1 MEIIRYFCSVKRN
14 LRRKRHFF
22 KTILLFFALLS
33 FTHSQAQ
40 ENIGNGTQISEDSL
54 LQQMDSVDISLLTC
68 SAGGQIWSL
77 YGHTAIRYEDKLHN
91 TDLAVNYGIFNFR
104 QKNFILKFVF
114 GQTDYEMGI
123 EPFNMFMI
131 EYARQG
137 RGVIQQRLNL
147 TRAEKLAIVQALA
160 KNYEPANRV
169 YRYNFF
175 YDNCT
180 TRARDILENNIEG
193 KIEYAAAYGQPSY
206 REMIHQWNGHHP
218 WMRFGK
224 DLLLG
229 VQADKA
235 TDLTQQQFLPDS
247 LRKDFDKANVVA
259 SDGRKHALVSNTMT
273 VLEPNAANVKA
284 DSDLWDVVTPTRL
297 FLAVLVLTLLVSAYE
312 MKRKQA
318 FWLYD
323 VTLLTL
329 DGLAGLALLLMVF
342 SAHPTVRLNLQI
354 LLLNPLSIIFVYP
367 VGNNI
372 IKGRYHKYW
381 SMLFI
386 CIIMFLFGALVQNYA
401 DGMMLLA
408 CTLLVRV
415 IVNRR
420 IYLTTTKQ
428 QKSRK

>member
-1 MEIIRYFCSVKRN
+1 M
-14 LRRKRHFF
+14 
-22 KTILLFFALLS
+22 S
-33 FTHSQAQ
+33 FNCSQAQ
-40 ENIGNGTQISEDSL
+40 ENIYNGTPIGTDTL

-77 YGHTAIRYEDKLHN
+77 YGHTALRYEDRVHG

-147 TRAEKLAIVQALA
+147 SRVEKLAIVQALA
-160 KNYEPANRV
+160 KNYEPVNRV

-180 TRARDILENNIEG
+180 TRARDILEDNLRG
-193 KIEYAAAYGQPSY
+193 KVEYAAASSQPSY
-206 REMIHQWNGHHP
+206 REMIHQWNGEHL

-235 TDLTQQQFLPDS
+235 TDLAQQQFLPDS
-247 LRKDFDKANVVA
+247 LRKDFDKAHVVA
-259 SDGRKHALVSNTMT
+259 ADGSRHALVASTEV
-273 VLEPNAANVKA
+273 VLEPNAANAGNA
-284 DSDLWDVVTPTRL
+284 DGSLWTTVSPTRL
-297 FLAVLVLTLLVSAYE
+297 FLAILVLTLLASACE
-312 MKRKQA
+312 LKRRRT

-329 DGLAGLALLLMVF
+329 DGLAGVALLLMVF

-354 LLLNPLSIIFVYP
+354 LLLNPLSLIFVYP
-367 VGNNI
+367 VGTHAL
-372 IKGRYHKYW
+372 KRHYHVYW
-381 SMLFI
+381 TVLAVCIVLF
-386 CIIMFLFGALVQNYA
+386 LLGALIQNYA

-408 CTLLVRV
+408 CTLLVRAM
-415 IVNRR
+415 VNRS
-420 IYLTTTKQ
+420 IYLKKTKQ
-428 QKSRK
+428 LNCKK